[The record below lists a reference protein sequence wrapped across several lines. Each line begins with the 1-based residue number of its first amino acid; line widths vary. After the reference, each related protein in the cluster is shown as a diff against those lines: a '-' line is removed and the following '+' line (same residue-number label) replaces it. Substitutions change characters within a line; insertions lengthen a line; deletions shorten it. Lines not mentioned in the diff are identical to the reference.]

1 MASFLLIHGSWHGG
15 WCWERLT
22 PILRERGHEV
32 IAVDLPGHGDDDSPA
47 WRVTAADYSETI
59 RAAADRCEREPILVG
74 HSMGGLAITRAA
86 ADAPELFS
94 QLVYLCAWVPLG
106 AITLIRLMR
115 ADRETLVPTGS
126 TLGWS
131 CIGMRADRAPA
142 IFYGECA
149 EADAAWAIAK
159 LRPDPIR
166 PLLRSLRPREINLP
180 RTYIKC
186 TKDRAIPI
194 AMQRELINR
203 ARFDHVE
210 TLDTDHSPFLSAP
223 AELAEILDRT
233 LR

>member
-1 MASFLLIHGSWHGG
+1 
-15 WCWERLT
+15 
-22 PILRERGHEV
+22 
-32 IAVDLPGHGDDDSPA
+32 
-47 WRVTAADYSETI
+47 
-59 RAAADRCEREPILVG
+59 
-74 HSMGGLAITRAA
+74 
-86 ADAPELFS
+86 
-94 QLVYLCAWVPLG
+94 
-106 AITLIRLMR
+106 
-115 ADRETLVPTGS
+115 
-126 TLGWS
+126 
-131 CIGMRADRAPA
+131 MRADRAPA

-149 EADAAWAIAK
+149 EADSAWAIAK